1 MRNAASRR
9 SLTPARITRLLAL
22 LRTPAAASRAC
33 ERVYGLSRQALSYEA
48 QTALLSLSNA
58 LNEHRHAILAGF
70 RSDAKALAE
79 HTASRDAEIRYA
91 LRAVARAA

>member
-1 MRNAASRR
+1 M
-9 SLTPARITRLLAL
+9 LTHPKPLTLPRILRLLAL

-58 LNEHRHAILAGF
+58 LNEHRHAILCSF
-70 RSDAKALAE
+70 REDVTGQAE
-79 HTASRDAEIRYA
+79 HTRTRDMLVRSA
-91 LRAVARAA
+91 LRSVARAA